1 MKMIHFLFCLIFL
14 ISSITFAEESLST
27 SDPTPTEKRSIVV
40 MPMLNVVVPG
50 LTQFIDGE
58 PKKTSVFL
66 SAALSSIVLYRVTQE
81 SIHHFKQSDSERYHS
96 YRDNQRANEIAMS
109 LGKHA
114 SFISLYDGFLT
125 LVEYYQTEGKYLF
138 LPQDQNLEFIHK
150 APFNFSYLKNATTW
164 APLLLAVGLGV

>member
-1 MKMIHFLFCLIFL
+1 M
-14 ISSITFAEESLST
+14 S
-27 SDPTPTEKRSIVV
+27 
-40 MPMLNVVVPG
+40 
-50 LTQFIDGE
+50 Q
-58 PKKTSVFL
+58 TSVFL